1 VAHPA
6 HHRLDYVSCTR
17 VQAAGAPRPPSLR
30 VHGRRG
36 PRVVTPG
43 PLLGPNPACSSL
55 ALLRCPPPSTLK
67 RARRGSTS
75 SGAPSTSTPTN
86 TAGPGPRT
94 GCRPGAR
101 SCRTSRRPCWRRS
114 ERGAG
119 RESVRAPPR
128 RMFELLRT
136 MVSADEQPSYGILG
150 HAPLT
155 CAGGA
160 PSPYTLVMLIGRAVL
175 ARPRLGARATP
186 QARSCRVWA
195 TSLRPP
201 TP

>member
-1 VAHPA
+1 MAHPA

-55 ALLRCPPPSTLK
+55 ALLRWPPPSTLK

-86 TAGPGPRT
+86 TAGPGART

-101 SCRTSRRPCWRRS
+101 SCRTGRRPCWRRS

-150 HAPLT
+150 DAPLRIRRSVHVRV
-155 CAGGA
+155 ALR
-160 PSPYTLVMLIGRAVL
+160 SPHAV
-175 ARPRLGARATP
+175 GMG
-186 QARSCRVWA
+186 
-195 TSLRPP
+195 
-201 TP
+201 